1 MDALL
6 QDFRYGVR
14 MLRKSPGFAAVAVL
28 TLALGIGANTAMFST
43 LYGLVLR
50 PLPYADSSRLVMLWD
65 SNRKTGQKH
74 ILVMEGS
81 FPILRSQAKSFED
94 LAEFGSTNFGNDMYY
109 ERLWG
114 TEERVAVDGVTPPF
128 FSILK
133 VAPLLGRTF
142 TSSEGVATR
151 NEENWESAH
160 LAILSY
166 AYWRQHYGASSDAI
180 GKAITLNEF
189 GEKRQYTIVGVMPK
203 GFDFPYPL
211 DTGKPDL
218 WINDSMVAGEFSPG
232 NDLQVL
238 GRLKPGVS
246 LAQAQAEINTIADRI
261 RADYPNYYKDEEVS
275 VVPLSSELIR
285 DVRSALWVL
294 LAAFTFILLIG
305 CANVGN
311 LLLVRAVSREK
322 EMAIRATLG
331 ARRWVLIRQMLVEG
345 MLLALAGGALG
356 LLLAYGS
363 LRALVALLPQ
373 SIYIPRLDS
382 VALDARMLVFAA
394 GLSVIA
400 AGVFSVLPSL
410 RLARPNL
417 NETLKS
423 GSARKSPPAH
433 SVLRRPGSVLLAVEV
448 SLALVLLTGTLLMLR
463 SMQNFLAVN
472 GQFQPERLLSLDV
485 DIDNSYLSSLGGRD
499 RVRILL
505 EQFEQRIADMPGVQ
519 AAALS
524 DRFPPVRTHHS
535 SDEFKADDG
544 GGLIAEG
551 FQPAEMH
558 IVTPGYFNMMDMSLL
573 RGRWLADS
581 DGSGTLPVAVINEA
595 MAERYWHDR
604 NPLGLK
610 LQPRR
615 SYSGKPLSY
624 TIVGIVHE
632 PKRFASGETPDPAVY
647 LPYAQMPVP
656 FSSVVVR
663 TAGETKGL
671 GAAMRSAALQ
681 IAPGHMFVGQVQSGE
696 ELISKSSATRRF
708 TSQLLSAFSGLALVL
723 ASVGIY
729 GLISYYATQR
739 THEIGI
745 RMALGAQ
752 RADVMVLV
760 LKEGMLIV
768 GLGMVIGIVAAE
780 GFARS
785 LASLL
790 YGVSAMDLASFAAA
804 AAVLM
809 TVAVAAFWIPALRA
823 MRIEP
828 MEALRYE

>member
-1 MDALL
+1 MDTLL
-6 QDFRYGVR
+6 QDFRYGLR
-14 MLRKSPGFAAVAVL
+14 MLGKAPGFAAVAVL

-50 PLPYADSSRLVMLWD
+50 PLPYVDSSRLVMLWD

-81 FPILRSQAKSFED
+81 FPILRSQAQSLED
-94 LAEFGSTNFGNDMYY
+94 MAEFGSTNFGNDMYY

-142 TSSEGVATR
+142 TASEGVATM
-151 NEENWESAH
+151 NGENRGSAH
-160 LAILSY
+160 VAILSY
-166 AYWRQHYGASSDAI
+166 AYWRKHYGASSEVI
-180 GKAITLNEF
+180 GKTITVNQF
-189 GEKRQYTIVGVMPK
+189 GEKSQYTIVGVMPK

-211 DTGKPDL
+211 DTDKPDM

-261 RADYPNYYKDEEVS
+261 RAEYPKYYKDEEVS

-285 DVRSALWVL
+285 DVRSILWVL
-294 LAAFTFILLIG
+294 LAAFAFILLIG

-382 VALDARMLVFAA
+382 VALDTRMLVFAA

-410 RLARPNL
+410 RLTRPNL

-423 GSARKSPPAH
+423 GSARKLPRAH
-433 SVLRRPGSVLLAVEV
+433 SVLRRPGSVLLVVEV
-448 SLALVLLTGTLLMLR
+448 SLALVLLAGALLMLR
-463 SMQNFLAVN
+463 SMRKFLAVN
-472 GQFQPERLLSLDV
+472 GQFRPERLLSLDV
-485 DIDNSYLSSLGGRD
+485 DIDNTYLSSLGGRD

-505 EQFEQRIADMPGVQ
+505 EQFEQRIADMPGVE
-519 AAALS
+519 ATALS
-524 DRFPPVRTHHS
+524 DRFPPVRAHHS
-535 SDEFKADDG
+535 SQQFKADDG

-558 IVTPGYFNMMDMSLL
+558 IVTPGYFDMMDMRLL

-581 DGSGTLPVAVINEA
+581 DGNGTLPVAVINEA

-604 NPLGLK
+604 DPLGLK
-610 LQPRR
+610 LEPRR
-615 SYSGKPLSY
+615 SYSGKPPSY

-671 GAAMRSAALQ
+671 AAAMRGAALQ

-696 ELISKSSATRRF
+696 ELISESSATPRF
-708 TSQLLSAFSGLALVL
+708 TSQLLIAFSGLALVL
-723 ASVGIY
+723 AIVGVY
-729 GLISYYATQR
+729 GLISYYTTQR

-752 RADVMVLV
+752 RADVMALV

-768 GLGMVIGIVAAE
+768 GLGIAIGVVAGGGLREKPGELAVRSVGDGFGLVRGSGGGADDGGGSGMLDTGAE
-780 GFARS
+780 SDA
-785 LASLL
+785 
-790 YGVSAMDLASFAAA
+790 D
-804 AAVLM
+804 
-809 TVAVAAFWIPALRA
+809 
-823 MRIEP
+823 
-828 MEALRYE
+828 